1 MGRSLSILIPI
12 LTSCV
17 PNQYLP
23 PTQSFVEMG
32 TSTTTPHD
40 LDQSTSSPFLHPHHP
55 SGDSANNQNSWGGKG
70 AKKSKKNPKFLVKTA
85 GIEPALRKDFTTS
98 NVIITE
104 KKDRKAAAFQVKDL
118 PYPYTSVEQFEAR
131 FKTPLGS
138 EWNSRAVHQKETMPR
153 VVKKVCPFLHFTLL
167 HLPSSSHSFLP
178 LPSGVYRLHASLISR
193 GIMLTYSLVR
203 LSSLSEGYSRSIMCY
218 LPISLHNSVVSPC
231 SLCITWHLFCYRSFT
246 YVQVRIV
253 KYDKRA
259 SVSKESGGR
268 THRLI
273 G

>member
-1 MGRSLSILIPI
+1 
-12 LTSCV
+12 
-17 PNQYLP
+17 
-23 PTQSFVEMG
+23 MG

-153 VVKKVCPFLHFTLL
+153 VVKKVCFSLCSSLHLLSFSLFIPHTLL
-167 HLPSSSHSFLP
+167 LAFTAFMLR
-178 LPSGVYRLHASLISR
+178 RLLW
-193 GIMLTYSLVR
+193 G
-203 LSSLSEGYSRSIMCY
+203 
-218 LPISLHNSVVSPC
+218 
-231 SLCITWHLFCYRSFT
+231 
-246 YVQVRIV
+246 
-253 KYDKRA
+253 
-259 SVSKESGGR
+259 
-268 THRLI
+268 
-273 G
+273 